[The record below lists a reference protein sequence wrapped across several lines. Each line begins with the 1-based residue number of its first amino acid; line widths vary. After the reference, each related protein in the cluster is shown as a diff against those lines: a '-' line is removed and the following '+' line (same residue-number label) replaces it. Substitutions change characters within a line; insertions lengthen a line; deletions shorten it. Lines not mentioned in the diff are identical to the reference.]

1 MHLDSKCQQIMLL
14 QFLLLL
20 REEGEGGAWT
30 ADAELQMLSV
40 LSQFG
45 LTCFLKAGEAI

>member
-14 QFLLLL
+14 HLLLLL

-45 LTCFLKAGEAI
+45 LTCFSKAGEAI